1 MLARLQYVDGYEGGP
16 AGLAAREL
24 AARYS
29 ERFESPAS
37 LVEWAQ
43 RGERAQRGEAYSDE
57 AQELLAA
64 G

>member
-37 LVEWAQ
+37 LVE
-43 RGERAQRGEAYSDE
+43 RAQRGEAYSDE